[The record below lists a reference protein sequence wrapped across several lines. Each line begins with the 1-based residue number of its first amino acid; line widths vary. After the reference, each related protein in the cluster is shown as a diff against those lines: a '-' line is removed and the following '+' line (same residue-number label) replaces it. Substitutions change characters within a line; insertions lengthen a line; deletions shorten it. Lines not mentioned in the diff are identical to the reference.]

1 MVQDDSKKTP
11 SLIAFFKLFLF
22 DVKVE
27 IMLISWHFFMALCM
41 HPPLPPPHP
50 HPLTATL
57 IFLLMKG
64 VEVVHKWT
72 KFQLHGT
79 CNSGVLIF
87 WYFKRSLSSKKYHF
101 SKLVLVRSTPRM
113 GFSPLS
119 PLPPLSPF
127 SSKAKWFRM
136 AAKKIRSSYPLSNW
150 YKVVFKR
157 RLC

>member
-41 HPPLPPPHP
+41 HPPLPPHP

-64 VEVVHKWT
+64 VDVVHNWT
-72 KFQLHGT
+72 KFDLDGT

-87 WYFKRSLSSKKYHF
+87 
-101 SKLVLVRSTPRM
+101 
-113 GFSPLS
+113 
-119 PLPPLSPF
+119 
-127 SSKAKWFRM
+127 
-136 AAKKIRSSYPLSNW
+136 
-150 YKVVFKR
+150 
-157 RLC
+157 